1 MERDLKHILPLEFV
15 FVETRGWNIH
25 LDIIRCR
32 KLTPQDEAAILAT
45 FENHMQVLQA
55 TVNQK
60 LKFHKLVKASIEL
73 EWINNENQWAGL
85 GAVRYIPS
93 VHRAILESSTA
104 TAAIPEQNGKAVPST
119 EKSQSPSPKIEA
131 KKEKIEA
138 NGFTEKVKEDIDHL
152 NAKIVDKLKAIDS
165 AFSLGKS
172 IIYIVRS

>member
-15 FVETRGWNIH
+15 YVETRGWNIH

-32 KLTPQDEAAILAT
+32 KLTPQDEASILAT
-45 FENHMQVLQA
+45 FESHMQVLQA

-60 LKFHKLVKASIEL
+60 LKFHRLVEESGEL

-93 VHRAILESSTA
+93 MHRTISTP
-104 TAAIPEQNGKAVPST
+104 TSPTVSDQNGQIVSKAEEISKLTNGVPDKPGKVDSSIS
-119 EKSQSPSPKIEA
+119 EK
-131 KKEKIEA
+131 
-138 NGFTEKVKEDIDHL
+138 FKEDIDHL

-165 AFSLGKS
+165 AFSLGT
-172 IIYIVRS
+172 